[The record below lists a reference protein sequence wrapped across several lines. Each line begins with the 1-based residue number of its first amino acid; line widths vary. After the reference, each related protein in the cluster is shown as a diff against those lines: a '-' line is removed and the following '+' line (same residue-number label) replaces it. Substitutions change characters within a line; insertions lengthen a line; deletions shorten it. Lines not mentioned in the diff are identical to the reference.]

1 MQIEIL
7 GNTIRWAS
15 FTGVS
20 VGDVPFQDN
29 RWNYTL
35 GDTGT
40 DFLTIKDNLITET
53 ATGAYTISMHTWQNA
68 DHLYIGHNRFID
80 IDTENLCVQ
89 QAIAHYFSSSGHRS
103 VVLTL

>member
-20 VGDVPFQDN
+20 VGDVPFQDS

-40 DFLTIKDNLITET
+40 DFLTIKNNLITEA

-89 QAIAHYFSSSGHRS
+89 QANAHYFSSSGH
-103 VVLTL
+103 VQ